1 LTKVEDLKRQGLIRK
16 LPPDPKAVENAISLA
31 HRDVAVAKNA
41 LTNNAD
47 WAYTIAYNAMLQAA
61 RALMFS
67 KGYRPAGNNQHATV
81 VRFTGQFLN
90 TESVDALDRMRR
102 RRHIVVYDMAGTVS
116 QLEAENAVSRAESLL
131 SAIEDLLR

>member
-1 LTKVEDLKRQGLIRK
+1 LTKSEDLERQGLIRK
-16 LPPDPKAVENAISLA
+16 LPPDPKAVENAIALA
-31 HRDVAVAKNA
+31 HRDVAVARNA
-41 LTNNAD
+41 LTSNAD

-81 VRFTGQFLN
+81 VRFSGQFLDAE
-90 TESVDALDRMRR
+90 TVDVLDRMRR

-116 QLEAENAVSRAESLL
+116 KLEAENAVSRAESFL
-131 SAIEDLLR
+131 SAVEDLLR

>member
-1 LTKVEDLKRQGLIRK
+1 MIRK
-16 LPPDPKAVENAISLA
+16 LSPDPKAVENAIGLA
-31 HRDVAVAKNA
+31 HRDVSVAKNA
-41 LTNNAD
+41 LASNAD

-81 VRFTGQFLN
+81 VQFSGQFLN

-116 QLEAENAVSRAESLL
+116 QLEAENAVSRAESFL
-131 SAIEDLLR
+131 SAVEDLLR

>member
-1 LTKVEDLKRQGLIRK
+1 MTKVEDLKRQGLIRK